1 MSDPFELVKKEEE
14 SGMELFDRAGL
25 NLAFKNPCTQKS
37 LLRYPGG
44 KTRGIE
50 TIIKHFPAKI
60 TSMCS
65 PFFGGGSVELYMAAS
80 GIKVYGYDLF
90 KPLVEFWQCVIRDP
104 NQLASLVAEYHPLSR
119 KTFYELQT
127 DQIKLKSKLAR
138 AAVYY
143 VLNRSSFS
151 GSTLSGGMS
160 PEHPRFTLSSIQR
173 LKDFSNPNFSVSR
186 ADFEES
192 ILLHKDIFTYLDPP
206 YWIGSAL
213 YGKKGSTHRGFDHH
227 KLFALLKR
235 RKNWI
240 LSYNDCKEIRHLYSK
255 FETVTPVWKYG
266 MPTNKESKEILIFSP
281 DLHPSTQLSPVRL
294 PSMSILGSSKASRN
308 TVKG

>member
-1 MSDPFELVKKEEE
+1 MNDHFQLLKNEQR
-14 SGMELFDRAGL
+14 SGMKLFDHAGIPL
-25 NLAFKNPCTQKS
+25 SFKEPYTQKS

-50 TIIKHFPAKI
+50 TIIKHFPANI

-65 PFFGGGSVELYMAAS
+65 PFFGGGSVELYMAA
-80 GIKVYGYDLF
+80 GGVRVYGYDLF
-90 KPLVEFWQCVIRDP
+90 KPLVEFWQSVLRSPDE
-104 NQLASLVAEYHPLSR
+104 LASLVAAYYPLSR
-119 KTFYELQT
+119 KTFYELQS

-151 GSTLSGGMS
+151 GATLSGGMS
-160 PEHPRFTLSSIQR
+160 PDHPRFTLSSIQR
-173 LKDFSNPNFSVSR
+173 LKDFFNPNFTVSR
-186 ADFEES
+186 ADFDKS

-213 YGKKGSTHRGFDHH
+213 YGKKGNAHRDFDHH
-227 KLFALLKR
+227 KLCALLKQ

-255 FETVTPVWKYG
+255 FETLTPVWKYG
-266 MPTNKESKEILIFSP
+266 MPADKTSREILIFSP
-281 DLHPSTQLSPVRL
+281 DLHPASKSTIR
-294 PSMSILGSSKASRN
+294 PSN
-308 TVKG
+308 